1 MSPRMSRPIKDPV
14 SGFSPYYGCVI
25 IAAAAAIFFGIIAWS
40 AYTLFR
46 QDAEIDQFTVASAT
60 LPPRIELS
68 AEDSK
73 ALSTKTQT
81 LQQAINSAKPGTLTL
96 TIAEL
101 NTLVAQAPDL
111 GNGSYADIVRFTGTN
126 PEKKLLLAD
135 IALPLNPLPFSGKPK
150 RYLVGKASFQVEVTT
165 EGPDARIIAIDV
177 PGKTIPS
184 GFIESQ
190 QAWTWITPYHQDPAL
205 SATLKALRSA
215 RVTPEGLTLSTQ
227 PE

>member
-1 MSPRMSRPIKDPV
+1 MSRPIKDPV

-46 QDAEIDQFTVASAT
+46 QDAEIDQFTVASSN
-60 LPPRIELS
+60 LPSLTELS
-68 AEDSK
+68 VDDSK
-73 ALSTKTQT
+73 VLSEKTQA
-81 LQQAINSAKPGTLTL
+81 LQQAIKNGKQGTLTL

-101 NTLVAQAPDL
+101 NNLVAEAPDL
-111 GNGSYADIVRFTGTN
+111 GNGSYADIVRFTGTV
-126 PEKKLLLAD
+126 PEKKVLLAD

-165 EGPDARIIAIDV
+165 EGPDTRIIAIEV
-177 PGKTIPS
+177 PGKSIPS

-190 QAWTWITPYHQDPAL
+190 QSFTWITPYHQDAAL
-205 SATLKALRSA
+205 SAILKALRSA

-227 PE
+227 AE